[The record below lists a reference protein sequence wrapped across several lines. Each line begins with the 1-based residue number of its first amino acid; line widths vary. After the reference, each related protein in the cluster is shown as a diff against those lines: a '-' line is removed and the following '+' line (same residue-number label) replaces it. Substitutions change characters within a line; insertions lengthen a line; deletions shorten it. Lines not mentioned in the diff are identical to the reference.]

1 MSHRRIIIY
10 HVRARMGLEQSKEKL
25 HRGAPVTLV
34 ALGDSLTS
42 GWMVRKG
49 YLEYLT
55 EMIEQAYPSA
65 RLTIINRGIPGDTA
79 DNGRVRVYSDV
90 IAHKPDLVFIQF
102 ALNDAVMGYSPQQFA
117 TNMRSILSAIQAAC
131 PAEILLITSVC
142 LMSRRENEVANMFY
156 RAIEDLAD
164 SFGLSVAKVHDYM
177 QKKIAEGL
185 EFRRLVQGD
194 MVHPTSE
201 GYRLMAEA
209 IMLAFQ

>member
-102 ALNDAVMGYSPQQFA
+102 ALNDAVMGYSPQQLHQHDQYFRD
-117 TNMRSILSAIQAAC
+117 TGRMPGRDTVDNL
-131 PAEILLITSVC
+131 
-142 LMSRRENEVANMFY
+142 
-156 RAIEDLAD
+156 
-164 SFGLSVAKVHDYM
+164 GLPDVPPGK
-177 QKKIAEGL
+177 
-185 EFRRLVQGD
+185 
-194 MVHPTSE
+194 
-201 GYRLMAEA
+201 
-209 IMLAFQ
+209 

>member
-1 MSHRRIIIY
+1 
-10 HVRARMGLEQSKEKL
+10 MGLEQSKEKL

-49 YLEYLT
+49 YLEYFT

-177 QKKIAEGL
+177 QQKIAEGL
-185 EFRRLVQGD
+185 DFRRLVQGD